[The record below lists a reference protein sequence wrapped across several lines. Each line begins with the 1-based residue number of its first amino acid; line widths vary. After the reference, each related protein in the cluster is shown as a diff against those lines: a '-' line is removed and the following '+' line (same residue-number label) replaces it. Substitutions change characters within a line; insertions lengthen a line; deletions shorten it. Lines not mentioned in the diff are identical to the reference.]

1 MRNVLRHARLVLVG
15 LILALPS
22 YMRAEVSA
30 EQGKQLFKANCARC
44 HYVTDKRFVGPGL
57 AGVQDRWSDEGNLL
71 AWIRNSSDYLK
82 TGDSYA
88 TKLFEEYNG
97 SVMPAFQLSDDEI
110 KSILAYIAD
119 PGEEAAPATAS
130 TDGAA
135 AAEGDQT
142 GGGDNTLMTYILI
155 GVAVVLLILAR
166 SLNSVS
172 KALENVRREKAG
184 EEPIQEESINVV
196 GKTVAWMAKNKR
208 ITAVIAIVLV
218 GALSYKG
225 FVALNTIGVYE
236 GYQPKQ
242 PIAFS
247 HKLHVGQNKIECQYC
262 HSTVEKSRH
271 ANIPSANVCMNCH
284 KAVQEGPQYGKNEIT
299 KIYAAVGWNPEK
311 NEYFKDYAKM
321 DKEELAS
328 FYGSYLGDEKAAAA
342 VEPFIQSN
350 IEWVQ
355 IHKLPDHAYFNHAQH
370 VKVGK
375 VECTTCH
382 GEVGEMEEVYQHSP
396 LTMGWCINCHRET
409 EVQYA
414 TNGYYERLHQYYK
427 EHKGEYEMREGQA
440 FTVEKIGGLE
450 CSKCHY

>member
-1 MRNVLRHARLVLVG
+1 MRNVLRHFRLLIVG
-15 LILALPS
+15 LLMVLPQGVQ
-22 YMRAEVSA
+22 AEVSA

-57 AGVQDRWSDEGNLL
+57 AGVESRWSDEANLL
-71 AWIRNSSDYLK
+71 AWIRNSSDFLK
-82 TGDSYA
+82 TGDPYA
-88 TKLFEEYNG
+88 TKLFAEYNG
-97 SVMPAFQLSDDEI
+97 SVMPAFQLADDEI
-110 KSILAYIAD
+110 KSILAYIAA
-119 PGEEAAPATAS
+119 PGDEPKPA
-130 TDGAA
+130 DAA
-135 AAEGDQT
+135 AGTPQSADSGKPEGD
-142 GGGDNTLMTYILI
+142 NRFLTYVLI
-155 GVAVVLLILAR
+155 GVAVILLVLAR

-184 EEPIQEESINVV
+184 EDPIQEESINVV
-196 GKTVAWMAKNKR
+196 GKIVGWMAKNKR
-208 ITAVIAIVLV
+208 ITAVLALILV
-218 GALSYKG
+218 GALSYQG
-225 FVALNTIGVYE
+225 FVALNSIGVYE

-284 KAVQEGPQYGKNEIT
+284 KAVQEGPQYGKSEIT
-299 KIYAAVGWNPEK
+299 KIYASVGWNPEK

-321 DKEELAS
+321 DKEELAA
-328 FYGSYLGDEKAAAA
+328 FYGNYLGDEKAAAA

-350 IEWVQ
+350 IEWVL

-414 TNGYYERLHQYYK
+414 SNGYYERLHQYYK